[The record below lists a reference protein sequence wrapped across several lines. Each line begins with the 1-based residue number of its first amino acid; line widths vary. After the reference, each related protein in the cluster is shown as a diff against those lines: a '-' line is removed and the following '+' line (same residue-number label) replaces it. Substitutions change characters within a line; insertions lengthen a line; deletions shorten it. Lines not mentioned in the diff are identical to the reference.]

1 MIILVIF
8 ALALIIFSFLKPK
21 WAFYLLLALI
31 PFHAFLFTTF
41 NELLNLTGR
50 SSQILA
56 SWKDYV
62 RFDFAHF
69 MANC

>member
-41 NELLNLTGR
+41 NELLNFWLKK
-50 SSQILA
+50 ILFI
-56 SWKDYV
+56 KIYKK
-62 RFDFAHF
+62 
-69 MANC
+69 N